1 MVQSSQHEWFSYK
14 LAHKVAWVVQ
24 ILFTLASLLLL
35 ALWIRH
41 VHPEAYVVT
50 FFVTSIA
57 AAAYFAKVT
66 GMSDVVIAGRKVPLI
81 RYIDW
86 IATTPLMLFELCV
99 IGGAETL
106 GSKEAPKGG

>member
-1 MVQSSQHEWFSYK
+1 MGRADPFHFGLFVVACSVDSSCSPR
-14 LAHKVAWVVQ
+14 
-24 ILFTLASLLLL
+24 SLC
-35 ALWIRH
+35 RH
-41 VHPEAYVVT
+41 